1 MTNWHNFFIN
11 EGKAPPWPYPVDYDK
26 EQKVEADVLVLGGGI
41 AGCWAAISAARKGVR
56 VVLVEKGDTVRSG
69 SGGPGCDHWCQ
80 CPANPHSKVDPDEWA
95 KVLAEHPGTMS
106 ELPKNT
112 PKCSY
117 GNGIGAQITCRES
130 YDTLLEMEQMGGQI
144 RDINDEY
151 IGAEGRYNDTK
162 FMFSPRTNPDHSTDL
177 VIRVWGASFKPMLKK
192 ECQRL
197 GVQIFDRV
205 MATSLLTEGGVQ
217 GTRVIGATGF
227 NTRTGEFLIFQS
239 KATVLATA
247 GDFYMWMLDTEHAGC
262 KQFRSR
268 TSTGDGLAMAWQA
281 GAELVLME
289 KTVPLMLGTGFKHTW
304 YGGAG
309 DASYENLQLIDA
321 NGKKL
326 PWPTQ
331 GWKDGG
337 QMGPPPTVRESIRQG
352 IFKGEW
358 ALPFYGD
365 FPAMPDIERD
375 VTWNLM
381 LGEESTTKIITS
393 TYERSGFDPSQ
404 HLLQNYTFIEGETH
418 SQWRTARGGGP
429 VVDWDLKSTLD
440 GLYVAGEQLFSHG
453 DHSFAASTGRYAGR
467 KAADFSMQ
475 IDTPNVSREQVA
487 LEKTRVYAPIKRT
500 SGVEWKELNAGIA
513 RAMQYFCSEYKTELL
528 LNMGLDTLKE
538 IEELFVPTL
547 YALDPHKLM
556 RSIEDLSMLA
566 HAQMVLH
573 ASIIR
578 KASSQALNF
587 YRIDY
592 PKLDPPEWNKYITI
606 KLENDNV
613 KDSSLPV
620 NYWGNMK
627 ANYEARNRD
636 YAGVYKGK

>member
-197 GVQIFDRV
+197 GVQIFDRI
-205 MATSLLTEGGVQ
+205 MATSLLTEGGAQ

-268 TSTGDGLAMAWQA
+268 TSTGDGLAMAWKA

-606 KLENDNV
+606 KLENDSV